1 MENLKITNH
10 SELQFRIMQ
19 LKSEKLSQEIELKV
33 KVKEFFYTLSPVSI
47 VKNSLRDLVSDKDVR
62 FDMAKVGLN
71 VGANFLIDKVV
82 GRNRSIKGFLGS
94 LLIEKVSSSFIN
106 NNASSIVSVFSKL
119 FHSNT
124 KSSK

>member
-1 MENLKITNH
+1 MENLKISNQ

-33 KVKEFFYTLSPVSI
+33 KVKEFVYTLSPVSI
-47 VKNSLRDLVSDKDVR
+47 VKNSLRDLVSDKEVR

-106 NNASSIVSVFSKL
+106 NNTSFIVSVFSKL

-124 KSSK
+124 KSSE

>member
-1 MENLKITNH
+1 
-10 SELQFRIMQ
+10 MQ

-33 KVKEFFYTLSPVSI
+33 KVKEFVYTLSPVSI

-106 NNASSIVSVFSKL
+106 NNTSSIVSVFSKL

-124 KSSK
+124 KSSE